1 MGGSGDYFDVA
12 DYVLCMIEYLP
23 YDMTY
28 KAKKISEKYKQER
41 KDEGGKN
48 FGKITERIPLGE
60 SLNPFRGEKIKIKTQ
75 GKNKIIFGRE
85 EIDLSCIEQI
95 VDKSQTRAIADA
107 IFYSKKYINEKRTLR
122 EIVEKVEKDINSK
135 GLDIIN
141 RRINGEYAFFR
152 KIELASAINRL
163 RTLKVRQEE

>member
-1 MGGSGDYFDVA
+1 
-12 DYVLCMIEYLP
+12 
-23 YDMTY
+23 
-28 KAKKISEKYKQER
+28 ER

-60 SLNPFRGEKIKIKTQ
+60 SLNPFKGEKIKIKTQ

-107 IFYSKKYINEKRTLR
+107 IFYSKKYINGKRTLR
-122 EIVEKVEKDINSK
+122 EVVEKVEKDINSK

-141 RRINGEYAFFR
+141 RKINGEYAFFR

-163 RTLKVRQEE
+163 RTLKVRQEECYNLKRKTFCPNRYNF